1 MVSSPSASRG
11 AVAAIAGPTDRGGNM
26 SYGVLIED
34 DASRANCDSEPD
46 MRRFLSNR
54 CKVHRF
60 PDKIFIEWDR
70 RYTFAAR

>member
-1 MVSSPSASRG
+1 
-11 AVAAIAGPTDRGGNM
+11 M

-34 DASRANCDSEPD
+34 DASRANWELAEPD

-60 PDKIFIEWDR
+60 PDKIFIEVGSPVYIRCAMTVDR
-70 RYTFAAR
+70 LKSFGVNARFATLKVS